1 MGAAPNHKLTQIKE
15 FRASRTPAPLL
26 STSCFTLSS
35 SLYQPVVPTTIFA
48 LERMHAKML
57 SSTASG
63 VVKSRTTF
71 ILLSRSEV
79 KAEALGFS
87 LPVSTETSWPRSRAI
102 STTSEPVLP
111 RPRTKIFMARKDF
124 NRKGLERGGKDGRT
138 ELPRCSAADLVPVL
152 EGYKPSDKSYLVKSP

>member
-35 SLYQPVVPTTIFA
+35 SLYQPVVPTTIFV

-57 SSTASG
+57 SSTAPG
-63 VVKSRTTF
+63 VVKSRTTL
-71 ILLSRSEV
+71 ILLRRSGV
-79 KAEALGFS
+79 KADALGFS

-124 NRKGLERGGKDGRT
+124 NRKGRREGLQ
-138 ELPRCSAADLVPVL
+138 RCETGAQSCCLADLAFVL
-152 EGYKPSDKSYLVKSP
+152 EGCKRSDKSYLV